1 MFGSAPV
8 YGGAFRFCGIRG
20 VGKRHFEAYHAFM
33 TRERNYLRWL
43 AACGMGAGALVGIA
57 GLAGSG
63 AQSTAARLAVANTA
77 TPSACA
83 GTLWTTVSGTRVC
96 LQSSPFAVDERVQKR
111 LTPFVTRRLSPAPP
125 AVASLPTGMAAFG
138 SGASLLQVD
147 RPCQF
152 DTSTL

>member
-1 MFGSAPV
+1 
-8 YGGAFRFCGIRG
+8 
-20 VGKRHFEAYHAFM
+20 M

-111 LTPFVTRRLSPAPP
+111 LTPSVTRRLTP
-125 AVASLPTGMAAFG
+125 VLPTGALLPSGMNAFR

-147 RPCQF
+147 RPCQLNT
-152 DTSTL
+152 DTL